1 MLLVL
6 ELLLFG
12 TGLYLAATG
21 KATAWIAGK
30 GYKAEGGNVRLAGVI
45 LAVPLPLAFCAG
57 FAIGIIDPDLL
68 GFASVIEI
76 GAVIISAIV
85 ASVIIRNARVP
96 EVTAEVTPPVNIE
109 PK

>member
-21 KATAWIAGK
+21 KAAAWIAGK

-45 LAVPLPLAFCAG
+45 LAIPLPLAFCAG

-68 GFASVIEI
+68 GFASAIEI

-85 ASVIIRNARVP
+85 ASVMIRNARVP
-96 EVTAEVTPPVNIE
+96 EVTAEANPPVNIE